1 MDVRQLVAW
10 NLRRLRVANN
20 ISQDELALRAEVER
34 AYVGHLERAT
44 KNPTIETLER
54 LSSALKAPICELFV
68 EPPLGEKQPKPLRA
82 GRRKAGL

>member
-54 LSSALKAPICELFV
+54 LSNTLKAPICELFV
-68 EPPLGEKQPKPLRA
+68 EPPPGEKQPRPLRA